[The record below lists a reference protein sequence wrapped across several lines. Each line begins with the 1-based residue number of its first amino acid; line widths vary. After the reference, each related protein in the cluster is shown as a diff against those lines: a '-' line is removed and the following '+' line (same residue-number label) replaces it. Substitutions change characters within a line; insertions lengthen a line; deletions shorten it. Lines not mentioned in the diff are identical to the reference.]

1 MRLKRRA
8 SRMGIGYQTLIRIL
22 LSEALSSEATAEV
35 ATLHEP
41 GDLRPVRWR
50 DYGADRSLFWSS
62 PEELPL
68 WMVICT
74 VLKAGRSRPLFALL
88 EKHGVEKVRYYLE
101 MLHKNGEIK
110 PEIYEYMRDWIELWE
125 KQCV

>member
-1 MRLKRRA
+1 MYNIHTMPSRKVTVRLPEELLVRLRRRA

-22 LSEALSSEATAEV
+22 LSEALSSEATAEA

-41 GDLRPVRWR
+41 GDLQPVRWR

-74 VLKAGRSRPLFALL
+74 VLRAGQSPQNLRREWDATERLTT
-88 EKHGVEKVRYYLE
+88 
-101 MLHKNGEIK
+101 
-110 PEIYEYMRDWIELWE
+110 WIP
-125 KQCV
+125 